1 VDTSHGSDRGRVHG
15 TVLLGRRGCAVLAA
29 SVGATVLTRDRSL
42 RPFLDARLLFTRWA
56 ARSLSRVTA
65 SPAIL
70 TIAGLWM
77 YIFTFVVGA
86 SSHAAAWHDA
96 MGAHE
101 HGVSHPGFGG
111 T

>member
-1 VDTSHGSDRGRVHG
+1 MCC
-15 TVLLGRRGCAVLAA
+15 LGVAAALSLAA

-42 RPFLDARLLFTRWA
+42 RPFLAARLLFTRWA
-56 ARSLSRVTA
+56 ARPLSRVTA

-70 TIAGLWM
+70 TIAAGLWM

-86 SSHAAAWHDA
+86 SSHAATWHDA